1 MDEDVKTI
9 QDYFTA
15 DVNDRIRDI
24 SEQEML
30 KKLRNLE
37 QSDYWIA
44 ILKYNQIR
52 ISISQSALFTGDPI
66 KDPAGMTRQQGLM
79 LGLSDLQ
86 NAVITLTQE
95 KEAERTEVE

>member
-52 ISISQSALFTGDPI
+52 ISIRNPKLFMSIIPSPTSYHSI
-66 KDPAGMTRQQGLM
+66 YT
-79 LGLSDLQ
+79 
-86 NAVITLTQE
+86 IILTP
-95 KEAERTEVE
+95 RCTIIR